1 MDIQQAKTLIKEC
14 LTHPFEEK
22 NYRRFVINLL
32 NHIDESK
39 ALSVQ
44 GSYIKDAYKEHVRQY
59 KRLATY
65 TDPDDYK
72 LDVLVVYLTKGDA
85 LQRARTMQRNFTTDY
100 LKSRDKK
107 DAALVAYVGEDPS
120 DWRFSFVR
128 VDYKTVLTD
137 TGRVRVQE
145 ELSPSKRYSFLVGQ
159 NEPNHTAQQQLYP
172 LLCKDDRDPA
182 LDEIETA
189 FNIESIST
197 EFFERYKE
205 LFLFVKDEIDNLAV
219 KNADVKNE
227 LDRCGINTSSFSKK
241 LLGQVVFLYFLQK
254 KGWLGVSQNKDWG
267 TGSRN
272 FLEDLFKKKYIH
284 YSNFFNEILE
294 PLFYEA
300 LAIPREDN
308 FFPRLNCKIPFLNG
322 GLFEPAG
329 DYDWQKSLIK
339 IKNETFKQIFETF
352 NLYNFTIREDE
363 PLEKE
368 VAVDPEMLG
377 KVFEKLLEVNDRK
390 AKGAFYTPRPIVHYM
405 CEQSLINYLA
415 TALKTQKSI
424 VPDLVVQQADL
435 FTQKSTIQKGLKT
448 DTDIDGIPR
457 EDIEMFVQFGDFAVD
472 YDAAK
477 EKGTSSYKYLIP
489 ESIRLNASLV
499 DNALAEVKICD
510 PAIGS
515 GAFPVDI
522 MGEIVK
528 LRMVLSTFLPNS
540 TDRTSYDLKRQTI
553 ENSIYG
559 VDIDPSAIDI
569 GRLRLWLSLVVDEE
583 DFQNIQPLPNLDYK
597 IICGNSLL
605 SVTKDLLNEKSF
617 HELEELKHNFFKETD
632 SEEKSLI
639 KKEIDQLIGT
649 LTNNS
654 QIFDFRVFF
663 SEVFRANGA
672 FDIVIGNPPYVSTK
686 GVGETS
692 KKDLEKH
699 FGFADDLYSHFFFR
713 AFDICKENGIVAY
726 ITSKTYFTIQ
736 TKENL
741 RKLLE
746 SKRILEIFDTG
757 MPFEAMVDTAVLI
770 AKNINDRED
779 YPLIYKDG
787 REDLEKPTDY
797 DLKIS
802 LYRNAPRLVI
812 FRPDHENLLAY
823 KRLNQ
828 PVKNLLS
835 KWWKTIET
843 SKNITQNYKLLDAYR
858 DSLHPG
864 EITLIGLLTEGGQGL
879 ATANNGKFVG
889 VKEGTKQANSV
900 RLSRPKKLF
909 ELIKARKIKSLGFI
923 KTKNDAEVY
932 LAGLSES
939 EIVDLFDKL
948 KEKYGRD
955 IFGQGYIF
963 KIIPKKD
970 VADVSK
976 LTINERLNGI
986 NHFNP
991 HYVPYDKGDKDGN
1004 RWYLQTPFVID
1015 WSQPSVLVL
1024 QTDPKARWQGYQ
1036 FFFHEGFCWS
1046 DIHTVYI
1053 KSRMKDSGVYDV
1065 KSMSLFSSYA
1075 YLPDWFFV
1083 CLMNSRFVSEYH
1095 YNFINNTQTLQINDA
1110 RQIPVVI
1117 PDKDQL
1123 QEMKEIFDRA
1133 YSIQKKYVAGDLSAK
1148 SAQVQ
1153 LERIQEEVDQSILS
1167 LYGLD

>member
-14 LTHPFEEK
+14 LTRPFEEK
-22 NYRRFVINLL
+22 NFRRLVINLL
-32 NHIDESK
+32 NHVDESK

-44 GSYIKDAYKEHVRQY
+44 GSYIKDAYKEHIRQY

-65 TDPDDYK
+65 TDPDGYK
-72 LDVLVVYLTKGDA
+72 LDVLVVFLTRGDA

-100 LKSRDKK
+100 LKSRDRK
-107 DAALVAYVGEDPS
+107 DAALVAYVGEDSS

-128 VDYKTVLTD
+128 VDYKTELTE

-145 ELSPSKRYSFLVGQ
+145 ELTPSKRYSFLVGQ

-172 LLCKDDRDPA
+172 LLCKDDRDPK
-182 LDEIETA
+182 LDDIETA
-189 FNIESIST
+189 FNIESISI

-205 LFLFVKDEIDNLAV
+205 LFLFVKEEIDKLAE
-219 KNADVKNE
+219 KNAEVKNE
-227 LDRCGINTSSFSKK
+227 LNRCGINTSSFGKK
-241 LLGQVVFLYFLQK
+241 LLGQIVFLYFLQK
-254 KGWLGVSQNKDWG
+254 KGWLGVNQDKDWG

-272 FLEDLFKKKYIH
+272 FLEDLFKKKYVP
-284 YSNFFNEILE
+284 YGNFFNEIIE

-300 LAIPREDN
+300 LAIPRDDN
-308 FFPRLNCKIPFLNG
+308 YYPRLNCKIPFLNG

-329 DYDWQKSLIK
+329 NYDWQKSLIK

-405 CEQSLINYLA
+405 CEQSLTNYLA
-415 TALKTQKSI
+415 TALKTEKKI
-424 VPDLVVQQADL
+424 VPDMVVQQADL
-435 FTQKSTIQKGLKT
+435 FKQKSTIQQSLKT
-448 DTDIDGIPR
+448 DTELDGIPR
-457 EDIEMFVQFGDFAVD
+457 EDIEIFVQFGDFAID

-489 ESIRLNASLV
+489 ESVRQNAVLV

-639 KKEIDQLIGT
+639 KKEIDQLIGK

-663 SEVFRANGA
+663 SEVFRVNGG

-692 KKDLEKH
+692 KQDLEKN
-699 FGFADDLYSHFFFR
+699 FGFADDLYNHFFFR
-713 AFDICKENGIVAY
+713 AFEICRENGVVAY

-746 SKRILEIFDTG
+746 SKRILEIIDTG

-770 AKNINDRED
+770 SRNLNETED
-779 YPLIYKDG
+779 YPLIFKDG
-787 REDLEKPTDY
+787 REKLENPDVYK
-797 DLKIS
+797 LKIS
-802 LYRNAPRLVI
+802 LYRNAARYVI
-812 FRPDHENLLAY
+812 FRPDEKNLRSY
-823 KRLNQ
+823 EKLNQ
-828 PVKNLLS
+828 PVKGLLTR
-835 KWWKTIET
+835 WWKTIET
-843 SKNITQNYKLLDAYR
+843 SKNITQNYKMLDAYR
-858 DSLHPG
+858 DRLHPG

-879 ATANNGKFVG
+879 ATANNGRFVG
-889 VKEGTKQANSV
+889 VKDGTKQAESI
-900 RLSRPKKLF
+900 RQSRPKKLF
-909 ELIKARKIKSLGFI
+909 EVVINRKIRSLGFI
-923 KTKNDAEVY
+923 NTKSDAEIH

-939 EIVDLFDKL
+939 EIVELFDKL

-963 KIIPKKD
+963 RIIAEKD
-970 VADVSK
+970 IADVSE
-976 LTINERLNGI
+976 LTINERLDGI
-986 NHFNP
+986 NQFKP

-1004 RWYLQTPFVID
+1004 RWYLETPFVLD
-1015 WSQPSVLVL
+1015 WSRESVKIL

-1036 FFFHEGFCWS
+1036 YFFKKGFCWS
-1046 DIHTVYI
+1046 DIHTVLV
-1053 KSRMKDSGVYDV
+1053 KSRLKENGVYDI
-1065 KSMSLFSSYA
+1065 KSMSLFTA
-1075 YLPDWFFV
+1075 YNFLPDWFFV
-1083 CLMNSRFVSEYH
+1083 FLLNSRFISEYH

-1110 RQIPVVI
+1110 RQVPVVI
-1117 PDKDQL
+1117 PNDDQL

-1133 YSIQKKYVAGDLSAK
+1133 YRIQKKYFAGEISETVAQK
-1148 SAQVQ
+1148 Q
-1153 LERIQEEVDQSILS
+1153 LDGIQKEVDQKVLD
-1167 LYGLD
+1167 LYGFT